1 MIFYQGTKVS
11 LVTEGKPE
19 DQPHIAD
26 TLNEQDFVTFQ
37 LHLKGLISIFNIP
50 LEPRVRPILF
60 AALR

>member
-26 TLNEQDFVTFQ
+26 TLNEQDFVAFQ